1 MIESQAINAIKILG
15 VDAINKAN
23 SGHPGIVLGAAS
35 MLHVLYTK
43 HLNVDPK
50 KTNWINRDRFILSA
64 GHGSALLYSIN
75 HLSGY
80 DISIENLKNF
90 RQLGNTP
97 GHPEYGHTAGVETT
111 SGPLGQ
117 GISNAVG
124 MALAETHLA
133 AKFNK
138 PNFDIIDHYT
148 YVLCGDGDLQEG
160 VTQEAMSLAGHLGLG
175 KLIVLFDSNDIQLD
189 GEVNLA
195 YSERAKNKFEALNWQ
210 YILVADGE
218 DQAAVHRAILKAKK
232 ETNKPTI
239 IEVKTIIGRGTSI
252 EGTSKVHG
260 SPIGEKEAVALREK
274 ISWTHAPFEIPS
286 EVYDLYK
293 KKVYNRGRRVHKKW
307 DNLLKEYKET
317 YQEEGL
323 LFDQYFNEK
332 TTVDISKLPVYE
344 AGSKEATR
352 NVSGKIIDS
361 LSVQHPN
368 LIGGSADLTAST
380 KAKGADGHFSKENRL
395 GRNINF
401 GVREHAMASLANGMV
416 LHGGLKVFVGGFFIF
431 SDYMKPAIRLSAIM
445 GIPTTYVFTHDSVA
459 VGEDGPTHEPIEQL
473 AMLRSIPNM
482 SVIRPADANETK
494 AAWQLALE
502 SKNQPTALILTR
514 QSVPNLEE
522 TSIKEVSKGA
532 YILKKETN
540 KLDGILLASGS
551 EVSLALETQ
560 KILLE
565 KGIDLR
571 VVSMPSMDLFEKQS
585 EAYKKEILPK
595 NVKILAVEMASP
607 MPWYKYTP
615 NVYGIDT
622 FGVSA
627 PLEEVLKYFK
637 FTPEDLANK
646 FLSII

>member
-1 MIESQAINAIKILG
+1 MIERQAINAIKLLG
-15 VDAINKAN
+15 IDAINKAN

-43 HLNVDPK
+43 HLNVNPK
-50 KTNWINRDRFILSA
+50 ETQWINRDRFILSA

-75 HLSGY
+75 HLSGF
-80 DISIENLKNF
+80 DLSLEDLKNF
-90 RQLGNTP
+90 RQIGNTP

-138 PNFDIIDHYT
+138 PGFPIIDHYT

-195 YSERAKNKFEALNWQ
+195 YSDDAKKKFEAMGWQ
-210 YILVADGE
+210 YLYVSDGE
-218 DQAAVHRAILKAKK
+218 DLAAVHKAILKAKK
-232 ETNKPTI
+232 EVNKPTI
-239 IEVKTIIGRGTSI
+239 IEVKTIIGKDTSLQ
-252 EGTSKVHG
+252 GTSKVHG
-260 SPIGEKEAVALREK
+260 APIGQQEAELLRK
-274 ISWTHAPFEIPS
+274 NLGTQSAPFEI
-286 EVYDLYK
+286 EKDVYDFYK
-293 KKVYNRGRRVHKKW
+293 KKVFNRGKKQNKLW
-307 DNLLKEYKET
+307 NELLKQYKET

-323 LFDQYFNEK
+323 LFEQYFSDIH
-332 TTVDISKLPVYE
+332 VDVNTLPVYE
-344 AGSKEATR
+344 SGTKEATR
-352 NVSGKIIDS
+352 NVSGKIIDQ
-361 LSVQHPN
+361 LSKQYLN

-401 GVREHAMASLANGMV
+401 GVREHAMASIANGMV

-431 SDYMKPAIRLSAIM
+431 SDYMKPAIRLSSIM
-445 GIPTTYVFTHDSVA
+445 EIPMIYVFTHDSVA

-473 AMLRSIPNM
+473 VMLRSIPNM
-482 SVIRPADANETK
+482 SVIRPADATETK
-494 AAWQLALE
+494 AAWKLAME
-502 SKNQPTALILTR
+502 SKKQPTSIILTR
-514 QSVPNLEE
+514 QSVPNLEN
-522 TSIKEVSKGA
+522 TSVEGVLKGA
-532 YILKKETN
+532 YIVKKEQE
-540 KLDGILLASGS
+540 KLDGIILASGS

-560 KILLE
+560 KKLATQGLDI
-565 KGIDLR
+565 R
-571 VVSMPSMDLFEKQS
+571 VVSMPSMDLFEKQNQ
-585 EAYKKEILPK
+585 AYKDEILPK
-595 NVKILAVEMASP
+595 GVKILAVEMASP
-607 MPWYKYTP
+607 MAWYKYTP
-615 NVYGIDT
+615 HVYGIET

-627 PLEEVLKYFK
+627 PLEAVLKYFK

>member
-1 MIESQAINAIKILG
+1 MIERQAINAIKLLG
-15 VDAINKAN
+15 IDAINKAN

-43 HLNVDPK
+43 HLNVNPK
-50 KTNWINRDRFILSA
+50 ETRWINRDRFILSA

-75 HLSGY
+75 HLSGF
-80 DISIENLKNF
+80 DLSLEDLKNF
-90 RQLGNTP
+90 RQIGNTP

-138 PNFDIIDHYT
+138 PGFPIIDHYT

-195 YSERAKNKFEALNWQ
+195 YSDDAKKKFEAMGWQ
-210 YILVADGE
+210 YLYVSDGE
-218 DQAAVHRAILKAKK
+218 DLAAVHKAILKAKK
-232 ETNKPTI
+232 EVNKPTI
-239 IEVKTIIGRGTSI
+239 IEVKTIIGKDTSLQ
-252 EGTSKVHG
+252 GTSKVHG
-260 SPIGEKEAVALREK
+260 APIGQQEAELLRK
-274 ISWTHAPFEIPS
+274 NLGTQSAPFEI
-286 EVYDLYK
+286 EKDVYDFYK
-293 KKVYNRGRRVHKKW
+293 KKVFNRGKKQNKLW
-307 DNLLKEYKET
+307 NELLKQYKET

-323 LFDQYFNEK
+323 LFEQYFSDVH
-332 TTVDISKLPVYE
+332 VDVNTLPVYE
-344 AGSKEATR
+344 SGTKEATR
-352 NVSGKIIDS
+352 NVSGKIIDQ
-361 LSVQHPN
+361 LSKQYLN

-401 GVREHAMASLANGMV
+401 GVREHAMASIANGMV

-431 SDYMKPAIRLSAIM
+431 SDYMKPAIRLSSIM
-445 GIPTTYVFTHDSVA
+445 EIPMIYVFTHDSVA

-473 AMLRSIPNM
+473 VMLRSIPNM
-482 SVIRPADANETK
+482 SVIRPADATETK
-494 AAWQLALE
+494 AAWKLAME
-502 SKNQPTALILTR
+502 SKKQPTSIILTR
-514 QSVPNLEE
+514 QSVPNLEN
-522 TSIKEVSKGA
+522 TSVEGVLKGA
-532 YILKKETN
+532 YIVKKEQE
-540 KLDGILLASGS
+540 KLDGIILASGS

-560 KILLE
+560 KKLATQGLDI
-565 KGIDLR
+565 R
-571 VVSMPSMDLFEKQS
+571 VVSMPSMDLFEKQNQ
-585 EAYKKEILPK
+585 AYKDEILPK
-595 NVKILAVEMASP
+595 GVKILAVEMASP
-607 MPWYKYTP
+607 MAWYKYTP
-615 NVYGIDT
+615 HVYGIET

-627 PLEEVLKYFK
+627 PLEAVLKYFK